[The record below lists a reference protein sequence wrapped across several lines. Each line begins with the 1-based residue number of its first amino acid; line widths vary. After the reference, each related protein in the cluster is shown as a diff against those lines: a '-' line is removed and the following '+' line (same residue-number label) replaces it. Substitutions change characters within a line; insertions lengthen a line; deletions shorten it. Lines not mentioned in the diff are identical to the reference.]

1 MSSMLELI
9 LEERY
14 PKQARLEDGT
24 RIIIRPLIVQDE
36 TALVDFFK
44 ALPDQDIL
52 YLRDDVKDPKVVK
65 HWCETLDYEGTLPMI
80 AEIEGKIVGDATLHQ
95 EKRGWRSHIGT
106 VRVVIHPEYRGRG
119 IGRSLVSELI
129 QIALDSGIVKLDA
142 EFMAEQTR
150 QIAIFE
156 KLGFVN
162 MAVLPQ
168 HVKDVKGESHDLV
181 IMVYDL
187 RATEHYAA
195 D

>member
-1 MSSMLELI
+1 MLELI
-9 LEERY
+9 LEENF
-14 PKQARLEDGT
+14 PKPARLEDGT
-24 RIIIRPLIVQDE
+24 RIIIRPLIAQDE
-36 TALVDFFK
+36 TALIEFFK
-44 ALPDQDIL
+44 AMEDQDHL
-52 YLRDDVKDPKVVK
+52 YLRDDVKNPEVIKK
-65 HWCETLDYEGTLPMI
+65 WCQGLDYESTLPLI

-95 EKRGWRSHIGT
+95 EKRGWKSHIGT
-106 VRVVIHPEYRGRG
+106 VRVVIHPQYRGRG
-119 IGRSLVSELI
+119 IGRTLVSELI
-129 QIALDSGIVKLDA
+129 QIALDSGLVKLDA
-142 EFMAEQTR
+142 EFMEVQTR

>member
-1 MSSMLELI
+1 MLEVV

-14 PKQARLEDGT
+14 PKPFKLDDGT
-24 RIIIRPLIVQDE
+24 RVIFRPLISQDE
-36 TALVDFFK
+36 PALIQFFK
-44 ALPDQDIL
+44 AMPNEDLT
-52 YLRDDVKDPKVVK
+52 YLRDDVKNPDVIQK
-65 HWCETLDYEGTLPMI
+65 WCQNPDYELILPLT
-80 AEIEGKIVGDATLHQ
+80 ADLEGKIIGDCTLHQ

-106 VRVVIHPEYRGRG
+106 VRIAIHPDYRGKG
-119 IGRSLVSELI
+119 LASALVQEVI
-129 QIALDSGIVKLDA
+129 DIALDIGLVKLDA

-150 QIAIFE
+150 PIAIFE

-168 HVKDVKGESHDLV
+168 HVKDLKGESHDLV

-187 RATEHYAA
+187 RATEHYEA

>member
-1 MSSMLELI
+1 MLEVV

-14 PKQARLEDGT
+14 PKPSKLQDGT
-24 RIIIRPLIVQDE
+24 RVIMRPLIAPDE
-36 TALVDFFK
+36 TPLVEFFK
-44 ALPDQDIL
+44 SIPDDDIL
-52 YLRDDVKDPKVVK
+52 YLRDDVKDPRVIK
-65 HWCETLDYEGTLPMI
+65 HWCETLDYEVILPLI

-119 IGRSLVSELI
+119 LGTQLVGELCEIAKDIGL
-129 QIALDSGIVKLDA
+129 VKLDA
-142 EFMAEQTR
+142 ELMAEQTR

-168 HVKDVKGESHDLV
+168 HVRDVKGESHDLV
-181 IMVYDL
+181 ILVYDL
-187 RATEHYAA
+187 RSTEHYEA